1 MNFINIITSQLL
13 GSVQLLVRVQRV
25 DGDGAGVGELVQLQV
40 LRRVDH
46 HALLQLA
53 SQSDV
58 SIAALD
64 QSEASITWS
73 SR

>member
-1 MNFINIITSQLL
+1 M
-13 GSVQLLVRVQRV
+13 QLLVRVQRV

-40 LRRVDH
+40 LGGVDH

-53 SQSDV
+53 SQSEA

-73 SR
+73 RR

>member
-13 GSVQLLVRVQRV
+13 GYVQLLVRVQRV
-25 DGDGAGVGELVQLQV
+25 HCDGAGVGELVQLQV

-46 HALLQLA
+46 HALLKLP

-73 SR
+73 RR

>member
-1 MNFINIITSQLL
+1 M
-13 GSVQLLVRVQRV
+13 QLLVRVQRV

>member
-1 MNFINIITSQLL
+1 M
-13 GSVQLLVRVQRV
+13 QLLVRVQRV

-53 SQSDV
+53 SQSEV

>member
-53 SQSDV
+53 SQSEV

>member
-1 MNFINIITSQLL
+1 M
-13 GSVQLLVRVQRV
+13 QLLVRVQRV
-25 DGDGAGVGELVQLQV
+25 DCDCAGVGELVQLQV

-53 SQSDV
+53 SQSEA
-58 SIAALD
+58 SIAAVD